1 MKNTHLF
8 ACAIAAALTI
18 SNVSPVRAADDAADA
33 TGTPQVFLDKN
44 PRIVAYQLKRL
55 SNAQLIAF
63 ERKTDDPKYKPVYE
77 ALLARKGI
85 EKKYREEAVEA
96 LAKLGSSDPVSVLL
110 EAIGKTEA
118 EDKTTPRELA
128 SLLMAQKPATLAAQK
143 ENRASLGKESEY
155 ASVKHAAYA
164 GVVTLVEKAA
174 RAERTSP
181 AIVPPVQLGN
191 DLAGARAPD
200 KAAPIRKSLRELAV
214 RVVVLHTLNE
224 QMMYDLHYFTVQA
237 GKPVQIIL
245 DNTDNMPP
253 NVVITAPGAFQEIA
267 LTAGGGA
274 ASRVRQSAEGVHETY
289 SRGRACPCGQRRL
302 CAVRR

>member
-96 LAKLGSSDPVSVLL
+96 LAKLGNSDAVSVLL

-143 ENRASLGKESEY
+143 EKLESLAKESEN
-155 ASVKHAAYA
+155 ATVKQAAYA
-164 GVVTLVEKAA
+164 ALATADGKAAGAMKLASENDGMKALPAGVPMITNGKIREGFYAKVKELAEKAPDDA
-174 RAERTSP
+174 TQVA
-181 AIVPPVQLGN
+181 AIEALG
-191 DLAGARAPD
+191 
-200 KAAPIRKSLRELAV
+200 
-214 RVVVLHTLNE
+214 
-224 QMMYDLHYFTVQA
+224 
-237 GKPVQIIL
+237 
-245 DNTDNMPP
+245 
-253 NVVITAPGAFQEIA
+253 
-267 LTAGGGA
+267 
-274 ASRVRQSAEGVHETY
+274 
-289 SRGRACPCGQRRL
+289 
-302 CAVRR
+302 